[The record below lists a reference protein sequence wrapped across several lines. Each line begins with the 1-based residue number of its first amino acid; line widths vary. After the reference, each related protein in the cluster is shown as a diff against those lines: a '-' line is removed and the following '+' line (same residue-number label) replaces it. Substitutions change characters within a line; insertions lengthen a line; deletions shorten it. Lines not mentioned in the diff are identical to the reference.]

1 MENNVISYL
10 NAMHQ
15 AKLMFLQGIISYKDY
30 MKVED
35 KMAKKYK
42 LKKLSLYR
50 QNDLI
55 KSEIRAITMIP
66 KQEED

>member
-1 MENNVISYL
+1 MEKNIVSYL
-10 NAMHQ
+10 NSMHQ
-15 AKLMFLQGIISYKDY
+15 AKLMIQQGIISYKDY
-30 MKVED
+30 LKFEE

-55 KSEIRAITMIP
+55 KSEIRAITMIR
-66 KQEED
+66 KKEDD

>member
-1 MENNVISYL
+1 MESNVISYL

-15 AKLMFLQGIISYKDY
+15 AKLMLLQGIISYKDY

>member
-1 MENNVISYL
+1 MEKNIVSYL
-10 NAMHQ
+10 NSMHQ
-15 AKLMFLQGIISYKDY
+15 AKLMIQQDIISYKDY
-30 MKVED
+30 LKFEE

-55 KSEIRAITMIP
+55 KSEIRAITMIR
-66 KQEED
+66 KKEDD